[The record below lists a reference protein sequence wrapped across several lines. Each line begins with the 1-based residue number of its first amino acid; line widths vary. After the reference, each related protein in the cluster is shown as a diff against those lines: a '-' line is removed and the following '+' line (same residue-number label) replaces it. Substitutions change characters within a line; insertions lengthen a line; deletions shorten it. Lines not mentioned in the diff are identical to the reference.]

1 MNPVIR
7 DLQTA
12 VIVAEEIGMKGSCL
26 VGIMLHEI
34 VKGHVLSIDEVNAEY
49 GDDVASIIE
58 GYGKKKQSFLREEG
72 LSSRKTSVICCF
84 LSRRICV

>member
-26 VGIMLHEI
+26 ISIMLHEI
-34 VKGHVLSIDEVNAEY
+34 VKAHILSIEDVNAEY
-49 GDDVASIIE
+49 GEDVGSIIN
-58 GYGKKKQSFLREEG
+58 
-72 LSSRKTSVICCF
+72 
-84 LSRRICV
+84 

>member
-26 VGIMLHEI
+26 IGIMLHEI

-49 GDDVASIIE
+49 GEDVASIIK
-58 GYGKKKQSFLREEG
+58 GLVKRTSCMRRVR

-84 LSRRICV
+84 LLRRICA